1 MQAAIHHFRI
11 MNTAVTSALVCSAVL
26 ALTTAPLMSKEPV
39 ITTFGKLKDGREA
52 KLITLENKHGASV
65 QITNFGGIIVSFNV
79 PDKDGKMDS
88 IVLGK
93 DTLAE
98 YEAGHPFFGAIT
110 GRYAN
115 RIAKGK
121 FTLEGKEYT
130 LAVNNGPNSLH
141 GGKEGFDK
149 KLWDVGTTYAIDS
162 AGAVALTYTSP
173 DGEEGYP
180 GTLKCEVIYSFND
193 KSELGIEYKATTD
206 KPTVL
211 NLTNHSYF
219 NLEGH
224 GKGTILD
231 HVAQIFADQYTDTD
245 ANLIPTGEIKNV
257 AGTPLDFRMP
267 VRIGD
272 RIDQKEFLPLK
283 YGAGYDHNFIV
294 AGKPG
299 TLRPAAKVTDP
310 KSGRT
315 LECLT
320 TEPAVQLY
328 TTNHMDKPTKGRD
341 GRTYDFRG
349 GFCLE
354 AQHYP
359 DSPNHPKFPTTVL
372 KPRETYKHTTVYKA
386 SVVK

>member
-1 MQAAIHHFRI
+1 MKTTLLFALAG
-11 MNTAVTSALVCSAVL
+11 SATL
-26 ALTTAPLMSKEPV
+26 ALTTVPVMSKPPV
-39 ITTFGKLKDGREA
+39 VTSFGKLKDGREA
-52 KLITLENKHGASV
+52 KLITLENAGGASV
-65 QITNFGGIIVSFNV
+65 QITNFGGIVVSFNV
-79 PDKDGKMDS
+79 PDKAGKMDS

-93 DTLAE
+93 QTLAE

-121 FTLEGKEYT
+121 FTLEGKDYS

-141 GGKEGFDK
+141 GGKAGFDK
-149 KLWDVGTTYAIDS
+149 KLWNLLTTGEFSEASRDS
-162 AGAVALTYTSP
+162 SHVILTYISP

-180 GTLKCEVIYSFND
+180 GALRCEVSYSFND
-193 KSELGIEYKATTD
+193 GNELTIGYKATTD
-206 KPTVL
+206 KPTVI

-231 HVAQIFADQYTDTD
+231 HTAQIFADQYTDTD
-245 ANLIPTGEIKNV
+245 ADLIPTGEIKSV
-257 AGTPLDFRMP
+257 EGTPLDFRKP
-267 VRIGD
+267 TRIGD
-272 RIDQKEFLPLK
+272 RIDQKDFLPLK
-283 YGAGYDHNFIV
+283 YGAGYDHNFII

-299 TLRPAAKVTDP
+299 SLRPAAKVTDP

-328 TTNHMDKPTKGRD
+328 TTNHMDKREKGRD
-341 GRTYDFRG
+341 GRTYEFRG
-349 GFCLE
+349 AFCLE
-354 AQHYP
+354 TQHYP
-359 DSPNHPKFPTTVL
+359 DSPNHPGFPSTVL
-372 KPRETYKHTTVYKA
+372 KPGETYQHTTVYKA
-386 SVVK
+386 GVVK

>member
-1 MQAAIHHFRI
+1 MK
-11 MNTAVTSALVCSAVL
+11 NAVTTAIVCSTAL
-26 ALTTAPLMSKEPV
+26 ALTTVTAMSKAPV
-39 ITTFGKLKDGREA
+39 VTPFGNLKDGRA
-52 KLITLENKHGASV
+52 ASLITLANAKGSSV
-65 QITNFGGIIVSFNV
+65 QITNFGGIVVSFNV
-79 PDKDGKMDS
+79 PDKAGKVDS

-98 YEAGHPFFGAIT
+98 YEAGHPFFGALT

-121 FTLEGKEYT
+121 FMLDGKEYK
-130 LAVNNGPNSLH
+130 LHVNNGPNSLH

-149 KLWDVGTTYAIDS
+149 KLWTVASTGEKDG
-162 AGAVALTYTSP
+162 AGFVTLTYTSP

-180 GTLKCEVIYSFND
+180 GTLKCEVTYSFND
-193 KSELGIEYKATTD
+193 SNDLRIDYTATTD
-206 KPTVL
+206 KATVV

-245 ANLIPTGEIKNV
+245 ADLIPTGEIKSV
-257 AGTPLDFRMP
+257 EGTPLDFRKP
-267 VRIGD
+267 TRIGD
-272 RIDQKEFLPLK
+272 RIDQKNFLPLK
-283 YGAGYDHNFIV
+283 YGAGYDHNFIIHR
-294 AGKPG
+294 KPG
-299 TLRPAAKVTDP
+299 ALSSAAKVTDP

-349 GFCLE
+349 AFCLE
-354 AQHYP
+354 TQHYP
-359 DSPNHPKFPTTVL
+359 DSPNHSEFPTTTL
-372 KPRETYKHTTVYKA
+372 KPGDTYRHTCVYRAGVAK
-386 SVVK
+386 

>member
-1 MQAAIHHFRI
+1 MK
-11 MNTAVTSALVCSAVL
+11 TTVLSALAGSVTL
-26 ALTTAPLMSKEPV
+26 ALTILSAMSKTPV
-39 ITTFGKLKDGREA
+39 TTPFGKLKDGRGA
-52 KLITLENKHGASV
+52 DLITLENKSGASV
-65 QITNFGGIIVSFNV
+65 QITNFGGIVVSFNV
-79 PDKDGKMDS
+79 PDKTGKMDS

-93 DTLAE
+93 ETLAE
-98 YEAGHPFFGAIT
+98 YEAGHPFFGALT

-141 GGKEGFDK
+141 GGKVGFDK
-149 KLWDVGTTYAIDS
+149 KLWAVKGTGEKDS
-162 AGAVALTYTSP
+162 AGFVTMTYTSP

-180 GTLKCEVIYSFND
+180 GALKCEVTYSFND
-193 KSELGIEYKATTD
+193 ANELRIDYTATTD
-206 KPTVL
+206 KTTVV

-224 GKGTILD
+224 GKGLILD
-231 HVAQIFADQYTDTD
+231 HVAQIHSSQYTDTD
-245 ANLIPTGEIKNV
+245 ADLIPTGELKSV
-257 AGTPLDFRMP
+257 EGTPLDFRKP

-272 RIDQKEFLPLK
+272 RIDQKEFAPLK

-294 AGKPG
+294 EGKPG
-299 TLRPAAKVTDP
+299 TLRPAAKVTGP

-328 TTNHMDKPTKGRD
+328 TTNHMDQPVKGRD
-341 GRTYDFRG
+341 GRTYEFRG
-349 GFCLE
+349 AFCLE
-354 AQHYP
+354 TQHYP
-359 DSPNHPKFPTTVL
+359 DSPNHPAFPTTTL
-372 KPRETYKHTTVYKA
+372 KPGETYHHTCVYRAGVGK
-386 SVVK
+386 

>member
-1 MQAAIHHFRI
+1 MSVRADTIYT
-11 MNTAVTSALVCSAVL
+11 MKTSLLSALAGSAAL
-26 ALTTAPLMSKEPV
+26 ALTTLSAMSKAPV

-65 QITNFGGIIVSFNV
+65 QITNYGGIVISFNV

-93 DTLAE
+93 ETLAE
-98 YEAGHPFFGAIT
+98 YEAGHPFFGAIA

-121 FTLEGKEYT
+121 FTLDGKEYT

-141 GGKEGFDK
+141 GGKVGFDK
-149 KLWDVGTTYAIDS
+149 KLWAVKGTGEKEGAGYAT
-162 AGAVALTYTSP
+162 LTYTSP

-180 GTLKCEVIYSFND
+180 GTLKCEVTYSFND
-193 KSELGIEYKATTD
+193 ANELRIGYTATTD
-206 KPTVL
+206 KTTVI

-219 NLEGH
+219 NLAGH
-224 GKGTILD
+224 GTGTILD
-231 HVAQIFADQYTDTD
+231 HVAQIHSTQYTDTD
-245 ANLIPTGEIKNV
+245 ADLIPTGEIKEL
-257 AGTPLDFRMP
+257 AGTPLDFRKP
-267 VRIGD
+267 TRIGD
-272 RIDQKEFLPLK
+272 RIDQKDFLPLK
-283 YGAGYDHNFIV
+283 YGTGYDHNFIV
-294 AGKPG
+294 EGTPG

-328 TTNHMDKPTKGRD
+328 TTNHMDKPEKGRA
-341 GRTYDFRG
+341 GRTYHFRG
-349 GFCLE
+349 AFCLE
-354 AQHYP
+354 TQHYP
-359 DSPNHPKFPTTVL
+359 DSPNHPSFPTTTL
-372 KPRETYKHTTVYKA
+372 KPGETYKHTCVYRA
-386 SVVK
+386 SIAK

>member
-1 MQAAIHHFRI
+1 MKTTIL
-11 MNTAVTSALVCSAVL
+11 SALAGSAAL
-26 ALTTAPLMSKEPV
+26 ALTTLSAMSKDPV

-65 QITNFGGIIVSFNV
+65 QITNFGGIVVSFNV
-79 PDKDGKMDS
+79 PDKDSKMDS

-93 DTLAE
+93 ETLAE
-98 YEAGHPFFGAIT
+98 YESGHPFFGALT

-141 GGKEGFDK
+141 GGKQGFDK
-149 KLWDVGTTYAIDS
+149 KLWAVKGTGEKEG
-162 AGAVALTYTSP
+162 AGFATLAYTSP

-180 GTLKCEVIYSFND
+180 GTLHCEATYSFND
-193 KSELGIEYKATTD
+193 ANELCIDYTATTD
-206 KPTVL
+206 KTTVI

-219 NLEGH
+219 NLAGH
-224 GKGTILD
+224 GTGTILD
-231 HVAQIFADQYTDTD
+231 HIAQIQSAQYTDTD
-245 ANLIPTGEIKNV
+245 ADLIPTGEIKDV
-257 AGTPLDFRMP
+257 TGTPLDFRKP
-267 VRIGD
+267 TRIGD
-272 RIDQKEFLPLK
+272 RIDQKDFLPLK

-294 AGKPG
+294 EGKPG

-310 KSGRT
+310 KTGRT

-328 TTNHMDKPTKGRD
+328 TTNHMNKPEKGRD
-341 GRTYDFRG
+341 GRTYNFRG
-349 GFCLE
+349 AFCLE
-354 AQHYP
+354 TQHYP
-359 DSPNHPKFPTTVL
+359 DSPNHPSFPTTTL
-372 KPRETYKHTTVYKA
+372 KPGETYRHTCVYRA
-386 SVVK
+386 SVTK

>member
-1 MQAAIHHFRI
+1 MRAAINHFRT
-11 MNTAVTSALVCSAVL
+11 MNTAVTSALICSAVL
-26 ALTTAPLMSKEPV
+26 ALTTVPAMSKEPV
-39 ITTFGKLKDGREA
+39 VTTFGKLKDGREA
-52 KLITLENKHGASV
+52 KLITLENASGASV

-98 YEAGHPFFGAIT
+98 YEAGHPFFGALT

-121 FTLEGKEYT
+121 FTLDGKDYT

-149 KLWDVGTTYAIDS
+149 KLWTVKGSGEKDG
-162 AGAVALTYTSP
+162 AGFVTITYTSP

-180 GTLKCEVIYSFND
+180 GSLKCEVTYSFND
-193 KSELGIEYKATTD
+193 ANELRLAYTATTD
-206 KPTVL
+206 KTTIL

-219 NLEGH
+219 NLAGH

-231 HVAQIFADQYTDTD
+231 HVAQIFAAQYTDTD
-245 ANLIPTGEIKNV
+245 ADLIPTGEIKNV
-257 AGTPLDFRMP
+257 EGTPLDFRKP
-267 VRIGD
+267 ARIGD

-294 AGKPG
+294 EGKAG

-328 TTNHMDKPTKGRD
+328 TTNHLDKPTEGRA
-341 GRTYDFRG
+341 GRTYEFRG
-349 GFCLE
+349 AFCLE
-354 AQHYP
+354 TQHYP

-372 KPRETYKHTTVYKA
+372 KPGETYRHETIYKA
-386 SVVK
+386 GVVK